1 MEDMNISLPSSQQA
15 YVEDQVASGNY
26 PSVSEFVAELI
37 HADQRAKAQA
47 KLEDLLLEG
56 LASEEIPWSPEVM
69 EDIRREAREGL

>member
-56 LASEEIPWSPEVM
+56 LEGEETEWTEADWDMLRRRAS
-69 EDIRREAREGL
+69 RL